1 MLRSTFARSKS
12 FLHRNAS
19 SLRRFTT
26 DDSGSPFPRP
36 LPTRHVVGDN
46 NKNNSSSS
54 NNNTPNAESSSSSST
69 PSSVAP
75 ILDSVVYGSAG
86 GGRSIK
92 RIYKQHHFDTYSMLV
107 DLERHGFTRRQAHV
121 LMSCIKHRV
130 RASIAASQHR
140 LLRKADMENES
151 YLYKAA
157 LSELRTEIQLLRR
170 QDLQLLQ
177 AEASAVTH
185 EVESV
190 GQKLNEDIAIMK
202 NEIVLDTNSR
212 KNETRELQQAID
224 MRIQELNNRLT
235 VRLGD
240 MRTEIEAIRWET
252 IWKTLGK

>member
-1 MLRSTFARSKS
+1 
-12 FLHRNAS
+12 
-19 SLRRFTT
+19 
-26 DDSGSPFPRP
+26 
-36 LPTRHVVGDN
+36 
-46 NKNNSSSS
+46 
-54 NNNTPNAESSSSSST
+54 
-69 PSSVAP
+69 
-75 ILDSVVYGSAG
+75 
-86 GGRSIK
+86 
-92 RIYKQHHFDTYSMLV
+92 MLV

-130 RASIAASQHR
+130 RARYVKKRECTNQHTDALLTRVLESIAASQHR

>member
-1 MLRSTFARSKS
+1 
-12 FLHRNAS
+12 
-19 SLRRFTT
+19 
-26 DDSGSPFPRP
+26 
-36 LPTRHVVGDN
+36 
-46 NKNNSSSS
+46 
-54 NNNTPNAESSSSSST
+54 
-69 PSSVAP
+69 
-75 ILDSVVYGSAG
+75 
-86 GGRSIK
+86 
-92 RIYKQHHFDTYSMLV
+92 
-107 DLERHGFTRRQAHV
+107 
-121 LMSCIKHRV
+121 
-130 RASIAASQHR
+130 
-140 LLRKADMENES
+140 MENES

-202 NEIVLDTNSR
+202 NEIALDTNSR